1 MENTFFKDKLIAVSG
16 GSGFL
21 GTHYI
26 NELIKRGAKVRT
38 HTHKSPIR
46 IKHENVEVLQNL
58 DLTKY
63 EDCLALTNGAD
74 YVIHAAG
81 NILHPSTVATDVSV
95 TLNQIIIITNL
106 LEASHNNKVKRF
118 VDLNSSTGYPDR
130 RYLITEQE
138 YYHDEPFISYFGYGQ
153 MRRYREKL
161 MEHISHFSDMKILI
175 ARGSAIFGPE
185 DNFDLKTC
193 HVVPALIKRLL
204 SGENPFIVWGSPDVV
219 RDFLYVKDVVKGVL
233 LVLEKGQNMRPY
245 NLGYGEGITI
255 GHIVDSLLEI
265 TNISTEVKWDNTKP
279 TTIPFRAVSVDRIQN
294 ELGFTPDYTFK
305 DGLRETID
313 WYLKNKTN
321 APSHRK

>member
-1 MENTFFKDKLIAVSG
+1 MENTFFKNKIVAVSG

-26 NELIKRGAKVRT
+26 KELLKRGAKVRT

-46 IKHENVEVLQNL
+46 VKDNRIEVIENL
-58 DLTKY
+58 DLLKY
-63 EDCLALTNGAD
+63 EDCLKLTDGVD

-81 NILHPSTVATDVSV
+81 NILHPSTVATDVNV

-106 LEASHNNKVKRF
+106 LEASHNNGVKRF

-130 RYLITEQE
+130 RYLITEEE
-138 YYHDEPFISYFGYGQ
+138 YYDDEPFISYFGYGQ

-161 MEHISHFSDMKILI
+161 MEHISHFSNMEILI

-193 HVVPALIKRLL
+193 HVVPALIKRL
-204 SGENPFIVWGSPDVV
+204 SNGENPFVVWGSPDVV

-233 LVLEKGQNMRPY
+233 LVLEKGQKMRPY

-255 GHIVDSLLEI
+255 GYIVDSLLEI
-265 TNISTEVKWDNTKP
+265 TNIDTEVKWDNTKP
-279 TTIPFRAVSVDRIQN
+279 TTIPFRAVSVDRIKN

-305 DGLRETID
+305 DGLKETID
-313 WYLKNKTN
+313 WYLQNETIL
-321 APSHRK
+321 RE

>member
-1 MENTFFKDKLIAVSG
+1 MENSFFKDKLVAVSG

-26 NELIKRGAKVRT
+26 QELLKLGAKVRT

-46 IKHENVEVLQNL
+46 VVNNNIDVIENL

-63 EDCLALTNGAD
+63 DDCLKLTEGVD

-81 NILHPSTVATDVSV
+81 NILHPSTVATDVNV

-106 LEASHNNKVKRF
+106 LEASHKNGVKRF

-138 YYHDEPFISYFGYGQ
+138 YFHDEPFISYFGYGQ

-185 DNFDLKTC
+185 DNFNLKTC

-204 SGENPFIVWGSPDVV
+204 SGENPFVVWGSPDVV

-233 LVLEKGQNMRPY
+233 LVLEKGENMRPY

-265 TNISTEVKWDNTKP
+265 TEIDPEVKWDNTKP
-279 TTIPFRAVSVDRIQN
+279 TTIPFRAVSVERIKN
-294 ELGFTPDYTFK
+294 ELGFKPKYTFK
-305 DGLRETID
+305 EGLKETID
-313 WYLKNKTN
+313 WYKLNEK
-321 APSHRK
+321 SLRE

>member
-1 MENTFFKDKLIAVSG
+1 MENSFFKDKLVAVSG

-26 NELIKRGAKVRT
+26 IELLKLGAKVRT

-46 IKHENVEVLQNL
+46 VVNDNIDVIENL

-63 EDCLALTNGAD
+63 NDCLKLTEGVD

-81 NILHPSTVATDVSV
+81 NILHPSTVATDVNV

-106 LEASHNNKVKRF
+106 LEASHKNGVKRF

-138 YYHDEPFISYFGYGQ
+138 YFHDEPFISYFGYGQ

-161 MEHISHFSDMKILI
+161 MEHISHFSDMEILI

-204 SGENPFIVWGSPDVV
+204 SGENPFVVWGSPDVV

-255 GHIVDSLLEI
+255 GYIVDSLLEI
-265 TNISTEVKWDNTKP
+265 TQINTEVKWDNTKP
-279 TTIPFRAVSVDRIQN
+279 TTIPFRAVSVERITN
-294 ELGFTPDYTFK
+294 ELGFKPEYTFK
-305 DGLRETID
+305 EGLKETID
-313 WYLKNKTN
+313 WYKLNEK
-321 APSHRK
+321 SLRE

>member
-1 MENTFFKDKLIAVSG
+1 MENSFFKDKLVAVSG

-26 NELIKRGAKVRT
+26 QELLKLGAKVRT

-46 IKHENVEVLQNL
+46 VVNNNIDVIENL

-63 EDCLALTNGAD
+63 DDCLKLTEGVD

-81 NILHPSTVATDVSV
+81 NILHPSTVATDVNV

-106 LEASHNNKVKRF
+106 LESSHKNGVKRF

-138 YYHDEPFISYFGYGQ
+138 YFHDEPFISYFGYGQ

-185 DNFDLKTC
+185 DNFNLKTC

-204 SGENPFIVWGSPDVV
+204 SDENPFVVWGSPDVV

-233 LVLEKGQNMRPY
+233 LVLEKGENMRPY

-265 TNISTEVKWDNTKP
+265 TEIDTEVKWDNTKP
-279 TTIPFRAVSVDRIQN
+279 TTIPFRAVSVERIKN
-294 ELGFTPDYTFK
+294 ELGFKPEYTFK
-305 DGLRETID
+305 EGLKETID
-313 WYLKNKTN
+313 WYKLNEK
-321 APSHRK
+321 SLRE